1 METHL
6 LYELLGYGSSV
17 LIALSVMMRSMVK
30 LRLINVIGSIGYVT
44 YGLLI
49 GAYPVA
55 ALNLVILLINLFYL
69 RSYFGGFIPSRKLA
83 SR

>member
-6 LYELLGYGSSV
+6 PYELLGYGSSV

-30 LRLINVIGSIGYVT
+30 LRVINVIGSLGYVT

-49 GAYPVA
+49 SAYPVA
-55 ALNLVILLINLFYL
+55 TLNFVILLINLFYL
-69 RSYFGGFIPSRKLA
+69 RSYFSSFFSSRNLA